1 MVVGRTGLTG
11 LTAVKRVEEEN
22 PVARGHVLAP
32 PLVTRVKTA
41 QDTIQRSR
49 IVEIYLAQVII
60 IIIII
65 YNHHYYYYALVD
77 CKWAEWSDW
86 SVCTVTCDGGLQFRS
101 RNKTEAMHNGEE
113 CVGSANETKSCN
125 TQECPSKLRQN
136 MYLQL

>member
-1 MVVGRTGLTG
+1 MAVGRTGLTG
-11 LTAVKRVEEEN
+11 LTAVKHVEEEN
-22 PVARGHVLAP
+22 PIARGHVLAP
-32 PLVTRVKTA
+32 PLVTGVKTA

-60 IIIII
+60 IIIITI
-65 YNHHYYYYALVD
+65 IIIYALVD
-77 CKWAEWSDW
+77 CKWDEWSEW